1 MIDRDGRVMHLDTD
15 MGTVEVVPA
24 TGALEAIDWLRDEYI
39 NAVLLDARCLSRTA
53 WPETRKSVR
62 DVLRRLDDADDI
74 EGRYGFHRIVALV
87 GGDALTAELDSFL
100 AELDSFLAEL
110 GGSASATC
118 AGNERTSPRRILNTT
133 RSAPRVSS

>member
-1 MIDRDGRVMHLDTD
+1 VIDRDGRVMHLDTD

-62 DVLRRLDDADDI
+62 DVLRRLDDADYI

-87 GGDALTAELDSFL
+87 GGDALT